1 MADKQTPLMRQYS
14 QIKKRY
20 PDTILLFRMGD
31 FFETFEDDAVLTAK
45 ICGITLTK
53 RNNGGAD
60 ETPLAG
66 FPHHQLDNYL
76 PRLVRAGHRVAV
88 CEQLED
94 PKQARGI
101 VRRDVIEVVTPGV
114 AFNEKLL
121 DTKKNNY
128 LAAIA
133 FVQQKQGTKS
143 ITVQGVSCV
152 DVSTGEFFTTEVGE
166 DQLGDVL
173 ETLQPAEILVS
184 KSHAEEASAQ
194 IRKVFPPNASPTLT
208 RLEDWIFA
216 EQFGRE
222 TLLRHFKTANLKGF
236 GIEEM
241 SAGIA
246 AAGAALHYVGEA
258 QKGQLP
264 HLRKI
269 SAFNPSEYMTLDFAT
284 KRNLE
289 ITFSMHD
296 ASREGT
302 LIGILDKT
310 ETPMGGRLFKKWIT
324 RPLRRLKPIEQ
335 RQSAVQALFRNDS
348 IRAVLRAEL
357 AQMGDIERLMSKIST
372 GRATPRD
379 LVALKF
385 TFARLPRIHELLEN
399 LQQIAP
405 SETLANVQ
413 ASMRDVR
420 HVVELIHRALTDEPP
435 AQTGGGGVFREGYSA
450 ELDDVRNA
458 MYSGKN
464 WIADYQER
472 ERQTSGI
479 PSLKVGFNNVFGYY
493 IELSNA
499 HKNKAPAG
507 YERKQTLTNGERF
520 TTPEL
525 KEMEAKILNAEEKL
539 GDLER
544 SIFTDLRTK
553 LAEGAEDA
561 QHNAALVAMLDCVQ
575 SFAQAARE
583 YDYACPAVTE
593 TEELHIVNGRHPVVE
608 RLLPIGEKYVPNT
621 TRMDTA
627 EEQMHIITGPNMSG
641 KSSYLR
647 QIGLITL
654 LAHIG
659 AFVPAEQAT
668 IGLTDRI
675 FTRVGAQDNIVQG
688 ESTFLVEMQEAASI
702 VNNATRR
709 SLILLDEVGRGT
721 ATFDGISIAWA
732 IAEYLHDHTQAKT
745 LFATHYHEMTS
756 IVERLQRARNYKAD
770 VQEAAGKII
779 FTRRIVS
786 GTADHSFGIH
796 VAEMAGLPKE
806 ITERAKVIMQALERE
821 KGDGIREGIRE
832 ELMHAA
838 TTLLPTFNTQL
849 SNAQPSN
856 AQALSGYTNNT
867 DSEPQFSLFE
877 IRDDKIRDMIRKID
891 VNALTPMQA
900 LTMLAELKAH
910 VEKA

>member
-20 PDTILLFRMGD
+20 PDTVLLFRLGD

-45 ICGITLTK
+45 VCGITLTK

-76 PRLVRAGHRVAV
+76 PKLVRAGYRVAV

-101 VRRDVIEVVTPGV
+101 VRRDVVEVVTPGV

-128 LAAIA
+128 LAALA
-133 FVQQKQGTKS
+133 FLQQKQGGKPVTMLG
-143 ITVQGVSCV
+143 ISCV
-152 DVSTGEFFTTEVGE
+152 DISTGEFFTTEVFE
-166 DQLGDVL
+166 EQLGDVL

-184 KSHAEEASAQ
+184 KAHTEEATAH
-194 IRKVFPPNASPTLT
+194 IRKVFPPNNTPTLT
-208 RLEDWIFA
+208 RMEDWIFS

-222 TLLRHFKTANLKGF
+222 TLLRHFKTQNLKGF

-241 SAGIA
+241 TAGVA

-302 LIGILDKT
+302 LISILDKT
-310 ETPMGGRLFKKWIT
+310 ETPMGARLFKKWIT
-324 RPLRRLKPIEQ
+324 RPLSRLKPIQQ
-335 RQSAVQALFRNDS
+335 RQSAVQAFFQNDS
-348 IRAVLRAEL
+348 IRAALRTEL
-357 AQMGDIERLMSKIST
+357 GQMGDIERLMSKIST
-372 GRATPRD
+372 GRANPRD
-379 LVALKF
+379 LTALKS
-385 TFARLPRIHELLEN
+385 TFARLPRIHELLQDIQKN
-399 LQQIAP
+399 
-405 SETLANVQ
+405 SSSDTLANVQ

-420 HVVELIHRALTDEPP
+420 NIVELIDRALTSEPP
-435 AQTGGGGVFREGYSA
+435 ANVGGGGVFREGYSA
-450 ELDDVRNA
+450 ELDDVLNA

-464 WIADYQER
+464 WIAEYQER
-472 ERQTSGI
+472 ERQATGI

-493 IELSNA
+493 IELSNT
-499 HKNKAPAG
+499 HKNKAPDS
-507 YERKQTLTNGERF
+507 YQRKQTLTNGERF

-544 SIFTDLRTK
+544 SLFAELRGK
-553 LAEGAEDA
+553 IAEAAEDA

-575 SFAQAARE
+575 SFAQTARE
-583 YDYACPAVTE
+583 YDYTCPTLTE

-608 RLLPIGEKYVPNT
+608 RLLAIGEKYVPNT
-621 TRMDTA
+621 TRMNTDS
-627 EEQMHIITGPNMSG
+627 EQLHILTGPNMSG

-659 AFVPAEQAT
+659 AFVPAEQAI
-668 IGLTDRI
+668 IGLVDRI
-675 FTRVGAQDNIVQG
+675 FTRVGAQDNIVAG

-702 VNNATRR
+702 VNNATKR

-732 IAEYLHDHTQAKT
+732 IAEHLHDHTQAKT

-770 VQEAAGKII
+770 VQELSGKIV
-779 FTRRIVS
+779 FTRRIMS

-806 ITERAKVIMQALERE
+806 ITERAKVIMQALERGE
-821 KGDGIREGIRE
+821 EGHSPLDISHWSGDKKHINIPMTNDQ
-832 ELMHAA
+832 LTNAPMTNDHA
-838 TTLLPTFNTQL
+838 
-849 SNAQPSN
+849 
-856 AQALSGYTNNT
+856 
-867 DSEPQFSLFE
+867 EPQFSLFE
-877 IRDDKIRDMIRKID
+877 IRDDKIREKIRIID

-900 LTMLAELKAH
+900 LTLLAELKAQ
-910 VEKA
+910 VEKG

>member
-14 QIKKRY
+14 QIKKKY
-20 PDTILLFRMGD
+20 PDTILLFRLGD

-45 ICGITLTK
+45 VCGITLTK

-76 PRLVRAGHRVAV
+76 PKLVRAGYRVAV

-101 VRRDVIEVVTPGV
+101 VRRDVVEVVTPGV

-133 FVQQKQGTKS
+133 ALQQKQGGKQA
-143 ITVQGVSCV
+143 TVLGVSCV
-152 DVSTGEFFTTEVGE
+152 DISTGEFFTTEVFDG
-166 DQLGDVL
+166 QLGDVL
-173 ETLQPAEILVS
+173 ETLQPAEILVA
-184 KSHAEEASAQ
+184 KGFTEEAIVH
-194 IRKVFPPNASPTLT
+194 IRKVFPPNNMPTVT
-208 RLEDWIFA
+208 RMEDWIFA

-222 TLLRHFKTANLKGF
+222 TLLRHFKTQNLKGF

-241 SAGIA
+241 TAGVA

-302 LIGILDKT
+302 LISILDKT

-335 RQSAVQALFRNDS
+335 RQSAVQAFFKNDS
-348 IRAVLRAEL
+348 IRAAFRAEL

-379 LVALKF
+379 VVALKL
-385 TFARLPRIHELLEN
+385 TFARLPRLHELLQE
-399 LQQIAP
+399 LLP
-405 SETLANVQ
+405 MSETLATVQ

-420 HVVELIHRALTDEPP
+420 HVAELVHSALTDEPP
-435 AQTGGGGVFREGYSA
+435 AQVGGGGVFREGYSA
-450 ELDDVRNA
+450 ELDEVRNA

-472 ERQTSGI
+472 ERQATGI
-479 PSLKVGFNNVFGYY
+479 PSLKVGYNNVFGYY

-499 HKNKAPAG
+499 HKNKAPEA

-525 KEMEAKILNAEEKL
+525 KEMEAKILNAEERL

-544 SIFTDLRTK
+544 GLFTELRTK
-553 LAEGAEDA
+553 IAEAAEDA

-575 SFAQAARE
+575 SFAQVARE
-583 YDYACPAVTE
+583 YDYTCPKLTE
-593 TEELHIVNGRHPVVE
+593 TEELFIEDGRHPVVE
-608 RLLPIGEKYVPNT
+608 RLLPIGERYVPNT
-621 TRMDTA
+621 TQMNTDG
-627 EEQMHIITGPNMSG
+627 EQMHIITGPNMSG

-659 AFVPAEQAT
+659 AFVPAKQAI
-668 IGLTDRI
+668 IGLADRI
-675 FTRVGAQDNIVQG
+675 FTRVGAQDNIVAG

-702 VNNATRR
+702 VNNATQS

-756 IVERLQRARNYKAD
+756 IVERLPRARNYKAD
-770 VQEAAGKII
+770 VLEAEGRII
-779 FTRRIVS
+779 FTRRVIA

-806 ITERAKVIMQALERE
+806 ITERAKVIMQALERGNGR
-821 KGDGIREGIRE
+821 GDSHLSLAIGHLSDAIITRP
-832 ELMHAA
+832 M
-838 TTLLPTFNTQL
+838 TNDQL
-849 SNAQPSN
+849 TNDQLTNDQLTNDQS
-856 AQALSGYTNNT
+856 TNNH
-867 DSEPQFSLFE
+867 SAEPQFSMFE
-877 IRDDKIRDMIRKID
+877 IRDDKIREKIRKID
-891 VNALTPMQA
+891 VNALTPVQA
-900 LTMLAELKAH
+900 LTLLAELKAQ
-910 VEKA
+910 VEKD